1 MGKEYFQFIRELSKI
16 IDRKK
21 VLSFDLETLVA
32 DSNGFLTNEEIIG
45 ISAAY
50 NFPDVHTDVFISKPE
65 DSVREE
71 SLLGKFD
78 ELLGNVQPQIIIGYN
93 HTGYDIPL
101 IQKKIRNRN
110 FYNRFRNIE
119 YFFGTSWC
127 LDMMYVIAEDI
138 QKLTGDYYIRK
149 LDDVVVHERY
159 SSLPL
164 KRVKNLV
171 VQPNRNKGEIIKEMW
186 INKDERLRDYAAGDS
201 HDILIIFHDIFQ

>member
-1 MGKEYFQFIRELSKI
+1 MGKEYFQFIRELLHS
-16 IDRKK
+16 IDRRKI
-21 VLSFDLETLVA
+21 LSFDLETLVA

-50 NFPDVHTDVFISKPE
+50 NFPEVHTDVYISKPE
-65 DSVREE
+65 EHEREE
-71 SLLGKFD
+71 SLLKRFD
-78 ELLGNVQPQIIIGYN
+78 ELLGRVQPEIIIGYN

-110 FYNRFRNIE
+110 FSNRLRNIE
-119 YFFGTSWC
+119 YYIGTSWC

-138 QKLTGDYYIRK
+138 EKMTGDYFIRK

-164 KRVKNLV
+164 KRVKNIV
-171 VQPNRNKGEIIKEMW
+171 IQQNKNKGEVIKEMW
-186 INKDERLRDYAAGDS
+186 LNKDEKLRDYAAGDS
-201 HDILIIFHDIFQ
+201 HDILLIFHDIFQ

>member
-1 MGKEYFQFIRELSKI
+1 MGKEYFQFIRVLLHS
-16 IDRKK
+16 IDRRKI
-21 VLSFDLETLVA
+21 LSFDLETLVA

-50 NFPDVHTDVFISKPE
+50 NFPEVHTDVYISKPE
-65 DSVREE
+65 EHEREE
-71 SLLGKFD
+71 SLLKKFD
-78 ELLGNVQPQIIIGYN
+78 ELLGRVQPEIIIGYN

-110 FYNRFRNIE
+110 FSNRLRNIE
-119 YFFGTSWC
+119 YYIGTSWC

-138 QKLTGDYYIRK
+138 EKMTGDYFIRK

-164 KRVKNLV
+164 KRVKNV
-171 VQPNRNKGEIIKEMW
+171 VIQQNKNKGEVIKEMW
-186 INKDERLRDYAAGDS
+186 LNKDEKLRDYAAGDS
-201 HDILIIFHDIFQ
+201 HDILLIFHDIFQ

>member
-1 MGKEYFQFIRELSKI
+1 MGKGYFQFIRELSRNMDRRKI
-16 IDRKK
+16 F
-21 VLSFDLETLVA
+21 SFDLETLVV

-50 NFPDVHTDVFISKPE
+50 NFPEIHTDVYISKPE
-65 DSVREE
+65 EHERED
-71 SLLGKFD
+71 SLLKKFD
-78 ELLGNVQPQIIIGYN
+78 ELLGRVQPEIIIGYN

-110 FYNRFRNIE
+110 FSSRLRNIE
-119 YFFGTSWC
+119 YYIGTSWC

-138 QKLTGDYYIRK
+138 EKMTGDYFIRK

-164 KRVKNLV
+164 KRVKNIV
-171 VQPNRNKGEIIKEMW
+171 IQQNRNKGEVIKEMW
-186 INKDERLRDYAAGDS
+186 LNKDEKLRDYAAGDS
-201 HDILIIFHDIFQ
+201 HDILLIFHDIFQ

>member
-1 MGKEYFQFIRELSKI
+1 MGKEYFQFIRELSHS
-16 IDRKK
+16 IDRRKI
-21 VLSFDLETLVA
+21 LSFDLETLVV

-50 NFPDVHTDVFISKPE
+50 NFPEIRTDVYISKPE
-65 DSVREE
+65 EHEREE
-71 SLLGKFD
+71 SLLKKFD
-78 ELLGNVQPQIIIGYN
+78 ELLGRVQPEIIIGYN

-110 FYNRFRNIE
+110 FSNRLRNIE
-119 YFFGTSWC
+119 YYIGTSWC

-138 QKLTGDYYIRK
+138 EKMTGDYFIRK

-164 KRVKNLV
+164 KRVKNIV
-171 VQPNRNKGEIIKEMW
+171 IQQNKNKGEVIKEMW
-186 INKDERLRDYAAGDS
+186 LNKDEKLRDYAAGDS
-201 HDILIIFHDIFQ
+201 HDILLIFHDIFQ

>member
-1 MGKEYFQFIRELSKI
+1 MGKEYFQFIRELSRNMDRRKI
-16 IDRKK
+16 F
-21 VLSFDLETLVA
+21 SFDLETLVV

-50 NFPDVHTDVFISKPE
+50 NFPEIHTDVYISKPE
-65 DSVREE
+65 EHERED
-71 SLLGKFD
+71 SLLKKFD
-78 ELLGNVQPQIIIGYN
+78 ELLGRVQPEIIIGYN

-110 FYNRFRNIE
+110 FSSRLRNIE
-119 YFFGTSWC
+119 YYIGTSWC

-138 QKLTGDYYIRK
+138 EKMTGDYFIRK

-164 KRVKNLV
+164 KRVKNIV
-171 VQPNRNKGEIIKEMW
+171 IQQNRNKGEVIKEMW
-186 INKDERLRDYAAGDS
+186 LNKDEKLRDYAAGDS
-201 HDILIIFHDIFQ
+201 HDILLIFHDIFQ

>member
-1 MGKEYFQFIRELSKI
+1 MGKEYFQFIRELSHS
-16 IDRKK
+16 IDRRKI
-21 VLSFDLETLVA
+21 LSFDLETLVV

-50 NFPDVHTDVFISKPE
+50 NFPEIHTDVYISKPE
-65 DSVREE
+65 EHEREE
-71 SLLGKFD
+71 SLLKKFD
-78 ELLGNVQPQIIIGYN
+78 ELLGRVQPEIIIGYN

-110 FYNRFRNIE
+110 FSNRLRNIE
-119 YFFGTSWC
+119 YYIGTSWC

-138 QKLTGDYYIRK
+138 EKMTGDYFIRK

-164 KRVKNLV
+164 KRVKNIV
-171 VQPNRNKGEIIKEMW
+171 IQQNKNKGEVIKEMW
-186 INKDERLRDYAAGDS
+186 LNKDEKLRDYAAGDS
-201 HDILIIFHDIFQ
+201 HDILLIFHDIFQ

>member
-1 MGKEYFQFIRELSKI
+1 MGKEYFQFIRELLHS
-16 IDRKK
+16 IDRRKI
-21 VLSFDLETLVA
+21 LSFDLETLVA

-50 NFPDVHTDVFISKPE
+50 NFPEVHTDVYISKPE
-65 DSVREE
+65 EHEREE
-71 SLLGKFD
+71 SLLKRFD
-78 ELLGNVQPQIIIGYN
+78 ELLGRVQPEIIIGYN

-110 FYNRFRNIE
+110 FSNRLRNIE
-119 YFFGTSWC
+119 YYIGTSWC

-138 QKLTGDYYIRK
+138 EKMTGDYFIRK

-164 KRVKNLV
+164 KRVKNV
-171 VQPNRNKGEIIKEMW
+171 VIQQNKNKGEVIKEMW
-186 INKDERLRDYAAGDS
+186 LNKDEKLRDYAAGDS
-201 HDILIIFHDIFQ
+201 HDILLIFHDIFQ